1 MNRAEINKILDDLEF
16 IEDYCKKNYE
26 PEFEIEFV
34 PIQDRYEQISFEFRG
49 FDIEYVEEG
58 GICFYF
64 FKDVRK
70 GEFGSGVVRW
80 GTYELEED
88 ECLDENL
95 TNSNEDGTVNLLKIL
110 EYVVKKMKNNEFTL
124 NKENYFI
131 EGGW

>member
-1 MNRAEINKILDDLEF
+1 MNRADINKILDDLEF

-26 PEFEIEFV
+26 PEFEIELV
-34 PIQDRYEQISFEFRG
+34 PIQDRYDQISFEFRG
-49 FDIEYVEEG
+49 FDIEYGVES

-80 GTYELEED
+80 GTFELDED
-88 ECLDENL
+88 ECLEENL

-110 EYVVKKMKNNEFTL
+110 EYVVEKMKNNEFTM
-124 NKENYFI
+124 ERHYYRV
-131 EGGW
+131 E

>member
-26 PEFEIEFV
+26 PKFEIEFV
-34 PIQDRYEQISFEFRG
+34 PIQDRYGQISFEFRG
-49 FDIEYVEEG
+49 FNIEYVEEG
-58 GICFYF
+58 GVCFYF
-64 FKDVRK
+64 FKKVRK
-70 GEFGSGVVRW
+70 GNFGSSVGIVRW
-80 GTYELEED
+80 GTFELDED

-124 NKENYFI
+124 ESEYCI
-131 EGGW
+131 I